1 MDRRTKL
8 TGAFP
13 VKSKSEALEQL
24 KVFIASCRAL
34 QDSFSGTSHKLHVSP
49 RLISSDQGGEQMG
62 KAWDS
67 YVHTNSITRV
77 FSGTGEHHETALLD
91 RKIRT
96 VSDRT
101 RVALHAGVLRPT
113 QSLGGLRDLHELP

>member
-13 VKSKSEALEQL
+13 VKSKVEALEQL
-24 KVFIASCRAL
+24 KIFIASCRAL
-34 QDSFSGTSHKLHVSP
+34 QESFTGTSYKLHVSP
-49 RLISSDQGGEQMG
+49 RLISSDQGGEQMS
-62 KAWDS
+62 KEWNS
-67 YVHTNSITRV
+67 CTRTNGVERIY
-77 FSGTGEHHETALLD
+77 SGTGQHHETALLD

-101 RVALHAGVLRPT
+101 RVAIHACYKNT
-113 QSLGGLRDLHELP
+113 TH